1 MAIALNNFGIQNIS
15 LYVTKYHSNDDVCK
29 IHGRL
34 IVGLFSFPLQAPV
47 SFSDER

>member
-15 LYVTKYHSNDDVCK
+15 LYVTKYHSNDDVCE

-34 IVGLFSFPLQAPV
+34 IVGLFSFPLQASV

>member
-15 LYVTKYHSNDDVCK
+15 LYVMKYHSNEGCE

-34 IVGLFSFPLQAPV
+34 IVGLFAFPLQASV